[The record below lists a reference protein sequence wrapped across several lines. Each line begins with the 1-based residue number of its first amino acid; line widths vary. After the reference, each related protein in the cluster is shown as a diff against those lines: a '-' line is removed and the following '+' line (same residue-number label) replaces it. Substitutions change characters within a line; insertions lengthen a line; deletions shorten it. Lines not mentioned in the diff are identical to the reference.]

1 MSDIRTDLLSA
12 FREALENDDE
22 LQRLYAAIQQPGTT
36 HATALRFAERA
47 GQLLADVFAAHTDSA
62 TFLTGNNDVLIDAI
76 VSMLKVDHD
85 AVSAVADAIQ
95 LSINKAAGLGLR
107 PVSVPFDLDRAAGL
121 GKSIAAQS
129 DRPSAISQ
137 LQSDAI
143 NFSQHVV
150 DESLRAN
157 ADFQWRS
164 GMSPKIVRKTDSGAC
179 AWCKALA
186 GVYDYADVSDRG
198 NDVFRR
204 HRDCN
209 CTVEY
214 IADKTAQN
222 VWNKK
227 KRTIDADRQTRLR
240 SAADALAR
248 RREED
253 RQKRITLTQGGKAG

>member
-1 MSDIRTDLLSA
+1 MDNLTDSLITALKAAINNDKELS
-12 FREALENDDE
+12 
-22 LQRLYAAIQQPGTT
+22 RLYNATQQNTAT
-36 HATALRFAERA
+36 HADALRYAERI
-47 GQLLADVFAAHTDSA
+47 GKLLAKVYADGTYDITYPVTDS
-62 TFLTGNNDVLIDAI
+62 DAI
-76 VSMLKVDHD
+76 INAIIGLLRVDHD
-85 AVSAVADAIQ
+85 TVSAVTDSVQAT
-95 LSINKAAGLGLR
+95 INKAAGLGLR

-121 GKSIAAQS
+121 GKSIASQS

-150 DESLRAN
+150 DESVRQNAN
-157 ADFQWRS
+157 FQWRS
-164 GMSPKIVRKTDSGAC
+164 GMSPKIVRKAENGAC
-179 AWCKALA
+179 KWCKALA
-186 GVYDYADVSDRG
+186 GIYNYSDVSDRG

-227 KRTIDADRQTRLR
+227 KRTIDSDRQTRLR